1 MSDAGVP
8 GRTAFDNW
16 HATFGGRVCS
26 GSAQVVQPSFRE
38 VYHQSRSAQTFTN
51 SFTTAALPFVKDP
64 VAGAFGLFRL
74 QLGSIFGYVLV
85 PLFIMFSLAGTVGTI
100 TRGDKAFQ
108 VDAELSVASN
118 SADLDERQRA
128 LLADTT
134 DKICYQEFN

>member
-1 MSDAGVP
+1 MLAFLAELLSTIGMLLLAGEYVQGRRKWFNRALERFIINLVP
-8 GRTAFDNW
+8 RKL
-16 HATFGGRVCS
+16 
-26 GSAQVVQPSFRE
+26 
-38 VYHQSRSAQTFTN
+38 FTN

-108 VDAELSVASN
+108 VDA
-118 SADLDERQRA
+118 
-128 LLADTT
+128 
-134 DKICYQEFN
+134 